1 MAELTTKRKPT
12 QADVA
17 RRAAVS
23 QAMVSYVLND
33 HPAVSVPTE
42 TRRRILEAVEAL
54 GYVPNSAAR
63 SLRTRKTLTLAAII
77 PDITNPYYPA
87 FIRGIQDAAETQGFD
102 VISYNTGRRILR
114 HPEPLRKYKR
124 QP

>member
-1 MAELTTKRKPT
+1 VTESPTKRKPT
-12 QADVA
+12 QSDVA

-42 TRRRILEAVEAL
+42 TRRRILDAVAEL

-63 SLRTRKTLTLAAII
+63 SLRTSKTLTIAAII

-87 FIRGIQDAAETQGFD
+87 FIRG
-102 VISYNTGRRILR
+102 V
-114 HPEPLRKYKR
+114 
-124 QP
+124 